1 MKQKIINYLNK
12 KVFLFALFLVTKYM
26 FSQTKIDAYLDNGG
40 IFKTLSAKSIKPND
54 VLSFDLKLTVQS
66 TSKNKKTE
74 VILYLNTKD
83 GYVGIDKS
91 IDKKSVPNINSKNLD
106 FLIET
111 MTKQSI
117 WFTNNGATKTAET
130 LQTNLIN
137 TYNNLPFKKPEES
150 VAKSKKYLSN
160 SITAV
165 PFFID
170 KMGLQKKIIRY
181 CYSKNDLLSGSLKS
195 YLGSYGVG
203 FYNIDGTTFFCVAT
217 EHKFMNIEITKIE
230 KVNFQF
236 ETSSFETK
244 I

>member
-1 MKQKIINYLNK
+1 MKKTICFAF
-12 KVFLFALFLVTKYM
+12 FLIVNSL
-26 FSQTKIDAYLDNGG
+26 FSQTNIDPYLGSNG
-40 IFKTLSAKSIKPND
+40 IFKTLSAKSINQND

-66 TSKNKKTE
+66 TSKNKKTD

-91 IDKKSVPNINSKNLD
+91 VDNKKVPNENTKNLD

-117 WFTNNGATKTAET
+117 WFTNNGNTKTAET

-137 TYNNLPFKKPEES
+137 TYNNLPFKKVEES
-150 VAKSKKYLSN
+150 VAKSKKYLKN

-165 PFFID
+165 PFFVD
-170 KMGLQKKIIRY
+170 KMGLQKKIVRY
-181 CYSKNDLLSGSLKS
+181 CYGKSYPTSGSLKS
-195 YLGSYGVG
+195 YLGSYSVG
-203 FYNIDGTTFFCVAT
+203 FYNIDGETFLCVAT

-236 ETSSFETK
+236 ETSSFKTK